1 MISVLLL
8 LFIYFLLK
16 RVGHILEYKP
26 ITRDTCQKHDSS
38 EEERCGVAAV
48 WISRLSSERAL
59 LNRRLSFYLE
69 GNIRPI
75 FDQILTGQLWH
86 GVENTRDNGK
96 Q

>member
-1 MISVLLL
+1 MAFLCSGYVVSLRGVRTYYTVSARNVWLYWRAACSHVLCMYVMMISVLLL

-48 WISRLSSERAL
+48 
-59 LNRRLSFYLE
+59 
-69 GNIRPI
+69 
-75 FDQILTGQLWH
+75 
-86 GVENTRDNGK
+86 
-96 Q
+96 

>member
-1 MISVLLL
+1 MYVMMISVLLL

-48 WISRLSSERAL
+48 
-59 LNRRLSFYLE
+59 
-69 GNIRPI
+69 
-75 FDQILTGQLWH
+75 
-86 GVENTRDNGK
+86 
-96 Q
+96 